1 MFRGPSSDFGQCER
15 GKRCAMSK
23 FFELIKFLG
32 QHWPGFCSE
41 KNESHFPNFLKDA
54 NPLKSDEGPYI
65 FSFFYFFFWDVCEV
79 ECCEGSVVVCR
90 EKKPKRDILR
100 SV

>member
-1 MFRGPSSDFGQCER
+1 MIRRGPSSDFGQCER

-32 QHWPGFCSE
+32 QHWPGFCGE

-54 NPLKSDEGPYI
+54 NPLKSDEGPEDKI
-65 FSFFYFFFWDVCEV
+65 SKQSKNW
-79 ECCEGSVVVCR
+79 
-90 EKKPKRDILR
+90 
-100 SV
+100 

>member
-1 MFRGPSSDFGQCER
+1 MGFWIYCIFYVLPKKQFKALAHGPSSDFGQCER

-32 QHWPGFCSE
+32 QHWPGFCGE

-54 NPLKSDEGPYI
+54 NPLKSDEGPTIIY
-65 FSFFYFFFWDVCEV
+65 Y
-79 ECCEGSVVVCR
+79 
-90 EKKPKRDILR
+90 
-100 SV
+100 